1 MIIKKD
7 DDVSEGI
14 VEEEGIKNVIRKI
27 LIKITSLK
35 ILFKSLL
42 NFYVSSL
49 ILKR

>member
-7 DDVSEGI
+7 NDVSAGV

-27 LIKITSLK
+27 LINITSLK
-35 ILFKSLL
+35 NLFKSLL
-42 NFYVSSL
+42 NFYVSPL